1 MHLTL
6 TQYFLLFMIYA
17 CLGWLLE
24 VIGKLIEYKKFI
36 NRGFLIGPYC
46 PIYGWGAVAIT
57 LLLYRYAYDPFVLF
71 IMTIITCA
79 TLEYVTSWVME
90 KLFKARWWDYSKRK
104 FNLDG
109 RVCLETTIPFGLMGM
124 FIIYVSNPFII
135 EQFDKIDSNI
145 LNRIAIILFLLYLL
159 DNIISGVVIYGF
171 GKTTVQVSKE
181 GRQDNT
187 EEITKKVREIL
198 SSKSW
203 TYKRLINAYPKL
215 VAIKYKIKEIQKG
228 VKENAKE
235 VKNNINEKA
244 QDVRNIINDKKEEV
258 KNTLNEKKEEMK
270 NSLIDTGNDVLDEI
284 NARKRKASVSL
295 KLSKRK
301 WKRNFSGKKESK
313 F

>member
-17 CLGWLLE
+17 CSGWILE
-24 VIGKLIEYKKFI
+24 VIGKLIQYKRFI

-57 LLLYRYAYDPFVLF
+57 LLLYRYAYDPFILF

-79 TLEYVTSWVME
+79 TLEYVTSWAME

-135 EQFDKIDSNI
+135 EQFGKVDSSI
-145 LNRIAIILFLLYLL
+145 LNIIAIILFLLYLL
-159 DNIISGVVIYGF
+159 DNVISGVVICGF
-171 GKTTVQVSKE
+171 RKTTVQVSKE

-215 VAIKYKIKEIQKG
+215 VAIKYKIKEIQKV

-235 VKNNINEKA
+235 VKDNINEKA
-244 QDVRNIINDKKEEV
+244 QDVRNMINDKKEEF
-258 KNTLNEKKEEMK
+258 KNTINEKKEE
-270 NSLIDTGNDVLDEI
+270 
-284 NARKRKASVSL
+284 
-295 KLSKRK
+295 
-301 WKRNFSGKKESK
+301 KKVNLEK
-313 F
+313 KKK

>member
-17 CLGWLLE
+17 CSGWVLE
-24 VIGKLIEYKKFI
+24 VIGKRIQYKRFI

-135 EQFDKIDSNI
+135 EQFGKVDSSI
-145 LNRIAIILFLLYLL
+145 LNIIAIILFLLYLL
-159 DNIISGVVIYGF
+159 DNVISGIVICGF
-171 GKTTVQVSKE
+171 RKTTVQVSKE

-215 VAIKYKIKEIQKG
+215 VAIKYKIKEIQKE

-235 VKNNINEKA
+235 VKDNINEKA
-244 QDVRNIINDKKEEV
+244 QDVRNMINDKKEEF
-258 KNTLNEKKEEMK
+258 KNTINEKKEE
-270 NSLIDTGNDVLDEI
+270 
-284 NARKRKASVSL
+284 
-295 KLSKRK
+295 
-301 WKRNFSGKKESK
+301 KKVNLEK
-313 F
+313 KKK

>member
-17 CLGWLLE
+17 CSGWILE
-24 VIGKLIEYKKFI
+24 VIGKLIQYKRFI

-57 LLLYRYAYDPFVLF
+57 LLLYRYAYDPFILF

-79 TLEYVTSWVME
+79 TLEYVTSWAME

-135 EQFDKIDSNI
+135 EQLGKVDSSI
-145 LNRIAIILFLLYLL
+145 LNIIAIILFLLYLL
-159 DNIISGVVIYGF
+159 DNVISGVVICGF
-171 GKTTVQVSKE
+171 RKTTVQVSKE

-215 VAIKYKIKEIQKG
+215 VAIKYKIKEIQKE

-235 VKNNINEKA
+235 VKDNINEKA
-244 QDVRNIINDKKEEV
+244 QDVRNMINDKKEEF
-258 KNTLNEKKEEMK
+258 KNTINEKKEE
-270 NSLIDTGNDVLDEI
+270 
-284 NARKRKASVSL
+284 
-295 KLSKRK
+295 
-301 WKRNFSGKKESK
+301 KKVNLEK
-313 F
+313 KKK